1 MDVEDTT
8 IKRVDTQSR
17 IPWFQISRQLAQDP
31 RLSFEHR
38 GLMLYLLSKPD
49 NWTVTV
55 LDIQRE
61 GNMGKDKA
69 YRLLKELQAFGYI
82 LYEHDRGPD
91 GSFVGGHYCVSD
103 TMEFAQD
110 QPENPEQD
118 HPEDTKNET
127 PDVGETRNPENADA
141 GETRNRETPKS
152 AKPGPYNKEIVFTEE
167 RGGTGAPPE
176 KLGKRQQHK
185 TPEHM
190 RIARLFGLEARD
202 MTLLVDAVLDA
213 TGKRALADVDS
224 IYGEREL
231 SYAQE
236 CAAHLVQI
244 GVHSPELVD
253 SALHAFHEEFPRF
266 GAPSYR
272 QLIEAAGKATQA
284 KRSFVFGEPKRG
296 PREVVAAWMD

>member
-118 HPEDTKNET
+118 HRKTKHPT
-127 PDVGETRNPENADA
+127 
-141 GETRNRETPKS
+141 S
-152 AKPGPYNKEIVFTEE
+152 AKPGI
-167 RGGTGAPPE
+167 R
-176 KLGKRQQHK
+176 K
-185 TPEHM
+185 TP
-190 RIARLFGLEARD
+190 RPVKPG
-202 MTLLVDAVLDA
+202 
-213 TGKRALADVDS
+213 TGKR
-224 IYGEREL
+224 
-231 SYAQE
+231 
-236 CAAHLVQI
+236 
-244 GVHSPELVD
+244 
-253 SALHAFHEEFPRF
+253 
-266 GAPSYR
+266 
-272 QLIEAAGKATQA
+272 
-284 KRSFVFGEPKRG
+284 RSR
-296 PREVVAAWMD
+296 